1 MSGSATTTKNI
12 NATGSIFVDS
22 LLVGKGWSAST
33 VTYAFPTV
41 VTDYSYSKYNSGF
54 STISYAQKN
63 TALFAMETSFGGKA
77 NDGFSVEGFTNL
89 NFTVGNSTNA
99 TFRFAQSS
107 VPGTAEV
114 ADFPGNV
121 INSDSADDGDIWFGT
136 ADAGTIYDLRKP
148 VAGNYAWHT
157 LIHELG
163 HALGLKHAQEDLV
176 YGKMPDA
183 TNSIEFTVM
192 SYRTYIGDT
201 NGYYSYEEF
210 GAPQTFMMA
219 DIAAL
224 QHMYGADYST
234 NSGAT
239 VYKWTPGSGDTLVN
253 GELAIAPGENRIFAT
268 LWDGGG
274 NDTYDLSAYT
284 NGVKIDLRPGEH
296 SVFDAAQLAYL
307 SGGPNGGF
315 ARGNIFNALLFKGDL
330 RSLIE
335 NATGGSG
342 NDTIRGNQAVNSISG
357 NNGADALFGLDG
369 NDTLN
374 GGAGADQLDGGNGN
388 DTLLGGAAADTLI
401 GGAGTDTA
409 SYSNATKGV
418 VANLA
423 TPSSNTNDAAADTY
437 SSIENLTGT
446 NFVDRLVGS
455 TGDNNLRGG
464 DGADTLD
471 GGTGNDTLNGGTGG
485 DTLIGGFGTDTAN
498 YSLATIGVTASL
510 ANAGVNTNEASGDT
524 YSSIE
529 NLFGSAFGDKLI
541 GNAGLNRIAGYTGND
556 TLTGGSAGDIFVF
569 ASGYGRD
576 TITDFQNNVDDIDLQ
591 SYNFSSAS
599 SVLSKA
605 VQVGADLE
613 IRLSS
618 VDVLILKQFT
628 KASLDATDLIL

>member
-1 MSGSATTTKNI
+1 MSGSATPTKTV

-33 VTYAFPTV
+33 VTYAFPTL
-41 VTDYSYSKYNSGF
+41 VTDYSYTKYDSGF
-54 STISYAQKN
+54 SSISYTQKN
-63 TALFAMETSFGGKA
+63 AALFAMETSFGGKA

-89 NFTVGNSTNA
+89 NFTAGNSTNA
-99 TFRFAQSS
+99 TFRFAQSN

-121 INSDSADDGDIWFGT
+121 INTDSADDGDIWFGT
-136 ADAGTIYDLRKP
+136 AAAGTLYDLRKP

-163 HALGLKHAQEDLV
+163 HALGLKHAQQDV
-176 YGKMPDA
+176 IYGKMPDE

-192 SYRTYIGDT
+192 SYLSYIGDT
-201 NGYYSYEEF
+201 GNTYSYEEF

-274 NDTYDLSAYT
+274 NDTYDLSAYS
-284 NGVKIDLRPGEH
+284 NGVKVDLRPGEH
-296 SVFDAAQLAYL
+296 SVFDATQLAYL
-307 SGGPNGGF
+307 GGGPNGGF

-342 NDTIRGNQAVNSISG
+342 NDTIVGNQGANILSG
-357 NNGADALFGLDG
+357 NAGADRLDGGSG
-369 NDTLN
+369 NDTLI
-374 GGAGADQLDGGNGN
+374 GGAGADKLIGGTGADTASYSTAGTGVVANLTKPSDNVGNAAGDTYFSIENLVGSNFADKLVGNTGSNNLQGGAGVDTLDSGAGN
-388 DTLLGGAAADTLI
+388 DTLLGGT
-401 GGAGTDTA
+401 GGDKLLGGSGVDTA
-409 SYSNATKGV
+409 SYL
-418 VANLA
+418 LA
-423 TPSSNTNDAAADTY
+423 TA
-437 SSIENLTGT
+437 
-446 NFVDRLVGS
+446 
-455 TGDNNLRGG
+455 
-464 DGADTLD
+464 
-471 GGTGNDTLNGGTGG
+471 
-485 DTLIGGFGTDTAN
+485 
-498 YSLATIGVTASL
+498 GVTASL
-510 ANAGVNTNEASGDT
+510 ANAAINTGEAIGDT

-529 NLFGSAFGDKLI
+529 NLLGSVFGDKLT
-541 GNAGLNRIAGYTGND
+541 GNTGANRINGYKGND
-556 TLTGGSAGDIFVF
+556 TLTGGSAADIFVF

-605 VQVGADLE
+605 VQVGVDLE

-618 VDVLILKQFT
+618 VDVIILKQFT